1 MKRNGRFGVIHVVC
15 HEKEKG
21 RPVHDQ
27 ELMAQ
32 LFQPGFQQTEQAVP
46 GAASKRARQHLRRIG
61 VLQRSDQLQAQ
72 VNYFVVRTLLKS

>member
-46 GAASKRARQHLRRIG
+46 GAASQQPGRESRRIG
-61 VLQRSDQLQAQ
+61 VFQRSDQLQAQ
-72 VNYFVVRTLLKS
+72 VNIAQVRGYR